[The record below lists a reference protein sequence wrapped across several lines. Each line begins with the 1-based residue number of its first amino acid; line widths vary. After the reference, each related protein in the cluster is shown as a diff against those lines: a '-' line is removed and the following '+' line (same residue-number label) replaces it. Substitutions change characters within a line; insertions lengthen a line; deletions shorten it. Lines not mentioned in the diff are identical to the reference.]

1 MKSDFEIIKSE
12 NVTMATRQAQFMQ
25 AALKQIMSVASQS
38 VFTPKKICYKLS
50 VVGGIDMGEFE
61 GGS

>member
-38 VFTPKKICYKLS
+38 VFTPKENLL
-50 VVGGIDMGEFE
+50 
-61 GGS
+61 